1 MNYLGNAADCVM
13 GRVGFRNNTP
23 TRHALQGQGGDNVDD
38 HNDDEYSYV
47 SRLSAPGTT
56 NLLATRTGAN
66 QRGEWGHPGQL
77 QRGGPNPQREQGG
90 IPNEVDS
97 NDNADVQSNV
107 TGVGGGGDQ
116 GTAFEGGQP
125 QNEPTQGPR
134 QGPGGA
140 IAAHLEKIKDRQAD
154 AVIGRELDW
163 QGRVEGDQAKSV
175 AFRDQAVNQTTFRA
189 FAFMKGRSPVV
200 HMAHSV
206 GKFFGM
212 SGMAADVQGKYIGFI
227 GDRGNGRHPVP
238 FILPPQNAWAW
249 TKIKFLNERNN
260 FENHF
265 EERGNWDQLWTTEAD
280 DDALT
285 EKTLPRL
292 LALPAFVA
300 EYIQAQGGTC
310 LPYHLYMY
318 IRDHLNGDTTIDPER

>member
-1 MNYLGNAADCVM
+1 MNYLGNAADRVM

-23 TRHALQGQGGDNVDD
+23 TQRPLQGQGGDNVDD

-47 SRLSAPGTT
+47 SGLSAPGTT

-77 QRGGPNPQREQGG
+77 QQG
-90 IPNEVDS
+90 EVDQ
-97 NDNADVQSNV
+97 NDNADVQNNV
-107 TGVGGGGDQ
+107 TGMGGRGGDQ

-125 QNEPTQGPR
+125 QNDLAQVACQGL
-134 QGPGGA
+134 GGA
-140 IAAHLEKIKDRQAD
+140 IAAHLGKITNRQED

-206 GKFFGM
+206 GQFFGM

-227 GDRGNGRHPVP
+227 GD
-238 FILPPQNAWAW
+238 
-249 TKIKFLNERNN
+249 
-260 FENHF
+260 
-265 EERGNWDQLWTTEAD
+265 
-280 DDALT
+280 
-285 EKTLPRL
+285 
-292 LALPAFVA
+292 
-300 EYIQAQGGTC
+300 
-310 LPYHLYMY
+310 
-318 IRDHLNGDTTIDPER
+318 